1 MDEKSVIEHYL
12 TDEQYDF
19 IPLSASIETKK
30 RVEQTKPADEQT
42 PP

>member
-19 IPLSASIETKK
+19 IPLTWALETKH
-30 RVEQTKPADEQT
+30 RVEQAKPVDPA
-42 PP
+42 P